1 MWYLIIFIALFITE
15 LLYFKLADRLNI
27 IDHPNERSSHSYIT
41 LRGGG
46 IIFSIGALAFFV
58 TNNFQYPFFM
68 MGLAAITA
76 ISFADDVRPQ
86 SNKLRI
92 AIHFTAVAAL
102 MYQLNLFVYPWH
114 WWLLAFIII
123 IGIINAYN
131 FMDGINGITTGYSFT
146 VLAALYFTNLQ
157 LHVFNGNLV
166 ISLALANLV
175 FAFFNFR
182 KRAKCFAGD
191 VGSVSMAYSVL
202 FLTTSVIHNAG
213 TIFFIL
219 LFAVYGV
226 DSVLTITHRL
236 IKRENIFKAHRQH
249 LFQYLANEKKWPH
262 LAVSGLYMLLQGAI
276 STGVVLLWQKEP
288 RVQWIYGGS
297 VLGALAITYIVVKW
311 RILKQVQNEP
321 AVS

>member
-1 MWYLIIFIALFITE
+1 MWIIIIFAALFITE
-15 LLYFKLADRLNI
+15 LIYFRVADHFNI
-27 IDHPNERSSHSYIT
+27 IDYPNERSSHKRVT

-46 IIFSIGALAFFV
+46 IIFSLGVLAFFL

-92 AIHFTAVAAL
+92 AIHFAAVAAM
-102 MYQLNLFVYPWH
+102 MYQLNLFSYPLH
-114 WWLLAFIII
+114 WWLLAFILI

-131 FMDGINGITTGYSFT
+131 FMDGINGITTAYSFT
-146 VLAALYFTNLQ
+146 ILAALYFINMQLKVLNDNL
-157 LHVFNGNLV
+157 
-166 ISLALANLV
+166 IICLALANLV

-182 KRAKCFAGD
+182 KKAKCFAGD
-191 VGSVSMAYSVL
+191 VGSVSMAFSVL
-202 FLTTSVIHNAG
+202 FLTTAVIHNAG

-262 LAVSGLYMLLQGAI
+262 LAVSSLYMLLQGAI
-276 STGVVLLWQKEP
+276 STGVVLLWQKQP
-288 RVQWIYGGS
+288 QVQWMYGIS
-297 VLGALAITYIVVKW
+297 VLGVLAITYIVVKW
-311 RILKQVQNEP
+311 RILRQVQNNSG
-321 AVS
+321 VS